1 MSYYAEKYFFED
13 EATLEANQRLAEGQL
28 VLDWFH
34 VAAEKVHVVPSSWA
48 RGLTYDDCNVGGY
61 GWDAIPENVRRNYS
75 MAARGSVLVPGLPD
89 LGYTLNRK
97 SEVWSDNC
105 ARLYEES
112 KSRRWA
118 AAVDIDWEA
127 VRATPLSPACTL
139 AMRQLCTALEEIALG
154 ILEFPG
160 RWVFWINQE
169 FLELKSLHC
178 AQMIDQARHVEV
190 FRKRAMTIGGLGRA
204 SVAIEQALKEIISA
218 DNYTAGAMS
227 VFLMLDSIVLGV
239 FRTASSVS
247 NVDAKMFRLCMQDT
261 ARQVAYAT
269 GQLAYFLDEHPAKAA
284 VLHEHLDE
292 TEHTMVGI
300 LAAPELFEPLVVLT
314 GGGTSADEIARG
326 RDKVRA
332 MHRGVIDEYFERLA
346 AVGLSRRGRSR
357 LDSVFSR

>member
-13 EATLEANQRLAEGQL
+13 EATIEANQRLSEGKL
-28 VLDWFH
+28 VLDWFD
-34 VAAEKVHVVPSSWA
+34 VDAEKVRVVPADWQ
-48 RGLTYDDCNVGGY
+48 RGLTYDDCNVGRY
-61 GWDAIPENVRRNYS
+61 GWDAIPENV
-75 MAARGSVLVPGLPD
+75 RGSVLVPGLPD
-89 LGYTLNRK
+89 LGYTVNRK

-118 AAVDIDWEA
+118 PAVDIDWER
-127 VRATPLSPACTL
+127 VRANPLSPACTL

-178 AQMIDQARHVEV
+178 AHMIDQARHVEV

-204 SVAIEQALKEIISA
+204 SVAIEQAMKEIISA

-227 VFLMLDSIVLGV
+227 VYLMLNSLVLGI

-247 NVDAKMFRLCMQDT
+247 DVDAKMFRLCMQDT

-269 GQLAYFLDEHPAKAA
+269 GQLSYFLGQHPVKASL
-284 VLHEHLDE
+284 LHEHLDE
-292 TEHTMVGI
+292 TEHTMAGI
-300 LAAPELFEPLVVLT
+300 LAAPELVEPLIVLA
-314 GGGTSADEIARG
+314 GGGTTDAEVARG
-326 RDKVRA
+326 RAKVSA
-332 MHRGVIDEYFERLA
+332 MHHGVIDEYFERLA

-357 LDSVFSR
+357 LDEILV

>member
-13 EATLEANQRLAEGQL
+13 EATIEANQRLAEGKL
-28 VLDWFH
+28 VLDWFD
-34 VAAEKVHVVPSSWA
+34 VEAEKVRVVPSDWN
-48 RGLTYDDCNVGGY
+48 RGLTYDDCNVGRY
-61 GWDAIPENVRRNYS
+61 GWDAIPENIRRNYS

-97 SEVWSDNC
+97 SEVWSNNC
-105 ARLYEES
+105 AELYEES

-118 AAVDIDWEA
+118 PAVDIDWEA
-127 VRATPLSPACTL
+127 VRANPLSPPCTL

-178 AQMIDQARHVEV
+178 AQMIDQARHVEA

-204 SVAIEQALKEIISA
+204 SVAIEQATKEIISA
-218 DNYTAGAMS
+218 DSYTCGS
-227 VFLMLDSIVLGV
+227 LGVFLMLDSILLGV
-239 FRTASSVS
+239 FRTASAASP
-247 NVDAKMFRLCMQDT
+247 VDAKMFRLCMQDT

-269 GQLAYFLDEHPAKAA
+269 GQVRYLLGQHPAKAA
-284 VLHEHLDE
+284 ILHEHLDQ

-300 LAAPELFEPLVVLT
+300 LAAPELLEPLIVLA
-314 GGGTSADEIARG
+314 GGGTSTDAIARG
-326 RDKVRA
+326 RDKVAR
-332 MHRGVIDEYFERLA
+332 MHRGVVDEYLERLA
-346 AVGLSRRGRSR
+346 AVGLERRGRSR
-357 LDSVFSR
+357 LDKIFQ